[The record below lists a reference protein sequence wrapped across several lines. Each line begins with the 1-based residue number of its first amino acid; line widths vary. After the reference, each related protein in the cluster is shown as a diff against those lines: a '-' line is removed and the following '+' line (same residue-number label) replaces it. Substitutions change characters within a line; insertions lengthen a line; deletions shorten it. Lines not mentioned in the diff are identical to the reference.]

1 MGMQLLNFQTFAI
14 FSFKFILVEVLVL
27 MLIVN
32 KNIKLYILQAK
43 EYLELPEVM
52 SYVVDPELKHFSYD
66 DLKVIC
72 EVVNVCL
79 NPDPSKRPSMQEL
92 SSTLE
97 SGIDTSISVE
107 LKASSLAWAEL
118 ALSS

>member
-1 MGMQLLNFQTFAI
+1 
-14 FSFKFILVEVLVL
+14 
-27 MLIVN
+27 
-32 KNIKLYILQAK
+32 
-43 EYLELPEVM
+43 M
-52 SYVVDPELKHFSYD
+52 SYVVDPELKHFRYE

-72 EVVNVCL
+72 EVVSTCVQ
-79 NPDPSKRPSMQEL
+79 PSSKNCRSSMKDLCEM
-92 SSTLE
+92 LE

>member
-1 MGMQLLNFQTFAI
+1 M
-14 FSFKFILVEVLVL
+14 
-27 MLIVN
+27 
-32 KNIKLYILQAK
+32 LQAK
-43 EYLELPEVM
+43 DYLELPEVM

-72 EVVNVCL
+72 EVVNLCV
-79 NPDPSKRPSMQEL
+79 NPDASKRPSMQEL
-92 SSTLE
+92 CRVLE
-97 SGIDTSISVE
+97 SRIDTSISVE